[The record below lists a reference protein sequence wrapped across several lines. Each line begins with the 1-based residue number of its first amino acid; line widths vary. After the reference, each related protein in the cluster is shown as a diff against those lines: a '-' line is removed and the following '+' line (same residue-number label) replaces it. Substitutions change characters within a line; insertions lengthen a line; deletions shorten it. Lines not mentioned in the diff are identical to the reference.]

1 MIPGQAQQFF
11 EAAAAQAGGSSYE
24 IERSLRFNSGDSAYL
39 NKTLSSGNRRTWTL
53 SFWVKRWNQSST
65 TDGIFCAYN
74 GSISEDNYAI
84 IQFGSNDRFYV
95 TYAYANYIQTNR
107 VFRDPS
113 SWYHIVVVV
122 DTNNST
128 AGDRVQLYVNGV
140 RETDFAATHDPDAGQ
155 ELAFNQACPHYI
167 GSEVGQFY
175 SDCYYAEM
183 HFVDGTAL
191 GPTDFGEFDVN
202 NTWNAKEYSGS
213 YGTNGFYLK
222 FNDNSS
228 ASALGT
234 DSSGNSNTWTV
245 NNLSVS
251 AGVDNDSL
259 LDSPTDGD
267 TANDTGVGGQIP
279 GNYCVINNLGRSAN
293 NPTVSDGNLKM
304 VLGSAQGTRHGTMG
318 VTSGK
323 WYFEVVYTAATA
335 FDGMVGVANKN
346 HENNLGNYIGGDS
359 DSWGYYYNGQRY
371 HPGQSGAY
379 GDGWTTGDVIGIA
392 LDMDNGALY
401 FSKNGTYQN
410 SGDPTSGASQTG
422 AAFTNLSGTIFPG
435 INGYGG
441 TQYVNFGQRPFNT
454 SAPSGY
460 KTWNTANLPTPAI
473 AVGATAF
480 DAVLWTANNG
490 NAMTV
495 SGLGFSPDL
504 VWGKGRSYT
513 GSNAWYDTVRGA
525 TKYITSNGPNAEG
538 TIQGVTAFTSDGFTL
553 GSDSETNYLTNT
565 LVGWCWD
572 AGTSDTSVS
581 VGDLNS
587 SAYNQ
592 SQTWSTQGTITNTG
606 TAPDYYANTFDATI
620 NPPGASP
627 GWDDGWRIGGTSLA
641 TGTSTVTG
649 LNIAFT
655 SSVKIRFMKVLYG
668 GSNTD
673 TQFKINNVSLLDSTA
688 GNGTFQEIDVTTSIT
703 SPITS
708 WEVNRN
714 AGNNNLI
721 IAGIFVDGARLVDSG
736 ISVTNVP
743 SVASTYR
750 ANPTAGTSIVTW
762 TGAANATVAHG
773 LNAAPEMVWTKS
785 RTSSV
790 SWRLWSAAFPNP
802 ATNYLGFDNAG
813 MGTFAG
819 TYWGGMNSLTIG
831 LGDGTYD
838 NNTGDMV
845 AYCFAPV
852 EGFSSFGSFEGNGNA
867 DGPFIS
873 TGFRPRFILMK
884 NIDNAGSGYDWFVF
898 DTARDTLNVS
908 EKILL
913 ANTNDAE
920 SNSDTVDILS
930 NGFKIRTTANG
941 VNLNSH
947 TIVYAAFAEHP
958 FKIARAR

>member
-11 EAAAAQAGGSSYE
+11 EAAAAQSGGSSSYE
-24 IERSLRFNSGDSAYL
+24 IERSLRFNSGDTAYL

-84 IQFGSNDRFYV
+84 VQFGSDDQFYV
-95 TYAYANYIQTNR
+95 TYAYANYIRTTR

-140 RETDFAATHDPDAGQ
+140 RETDFAASHDPDAGQ

-191 GPTDFGEFDVN
+191 GPTDFGEFDDN
-202 NTWNAKEYSGS
+202 NNWNAKEYTGGS

-267 TANDTGVGGQIP
+267 TANDTGAGGQIP

-359 DSWGYYYNGQRY
+359 DSWGYYYNGQKY

-379 GDGWTTGDVIGIA
+379 GDGWTTGDVMGIA

-410 SGDPTSGASQTG
+410 SGDPTSGASKTG

-435 INGYGG
+435 LNGYGG

-473 AVGATAF
+473 ADGATALN
-480 DAVLWTANNG
+480 ATLWTG
-490 NAMTV
+490 
-495 SGLGFSPDL
+495 
-504 VWGKGRSYT
+504 T
-513 GSNAWYDTVRGA
+513 GSSRSITGYGFAPDFVWIKCRNNTASHALLDIVRGSSQVLRTDTTA
-525 TKYITSNGPNAEG
+525 AQTNNTTVWTS
-538 TIQGVTAFTSDGFTL
+538 FDSDGFTL
-553 GSDSETNYLTNT
+553 GADTTNGWTNYNT
-565 LVGWCWD
+565 WTYVGYAWK
-572 AGTSDTSVS
+572 AGS
-581 VGDLNS
+581 
-587 SAYNQ
+587 
-592 SQTWSTQGTITNTG
+592 
-606 TAPDYYANTFDATI
+606 
-620 NPPGASP
+620 
-627 GWDDGWRIGGTSLA
+627 
-641 TGTSTVTG
+641 STVTV
-649 LNIAFT
+649 A
-655 SSVKIRFMKVLYG
+655 K
-668 GSNTD
+668 D
-673 TQFKINNVSLLDSTA
+673 A
-688 GNGTFQEIDVTTSIT
+688 NGT
-703 SPITS
+703 
-708 WEVNRN
+708 
-714 AGNNNLI
+714 NLP
-721 IAGIFVDGARLVDSG
+721 GAECQV
-736 ISVTNVP
+736 
-743 SVASTYR
+743 R
-750 ANPTAGTSIVTW
+750 ANTTNGTSIVVV
-762 TGAANATVAHG
+762 ANPQSNEARVHG
-773 LNAAPEMVWTKS
+773 LNAAPDFFICKSTASADSWHCYWSVLGRTKYINLNGTGPAN
-785 RTSSV
+785 TSDQFGSQEPD
-790 SWRLWSAAFPNP
+790 S
-802 ATNYLGFDNAG
+802 
-813 MGTFAG
+813 
-819 TYWGGMNSLTIG
+819 TYFYVKSNTGSGANKSGGMVYYLFT
-831 LGDGTYD
+831 T
-838 NNTGDMV
+838 
-845 AYCFAPV
+845 V
-852 EGFSSFGSFEGNGNA
+852 EGYSSFGKFTGNGNS

-873 TGFRPRFILMK
+873 TGFRPKWVLIK
-884 NIDNAGSGYDWFVF
+884 SSS
-898 DTARDTLNVS
+898 DTGNWGLWDTERDTFNVS
-908 EKILL
+908 TKRLQPQSG
-913 ANTNDAE
+913 AAE
-920 SNSDTVDILS
+920 SGSDPNVYIDILS
-930 NGFKIRTTANG
+930 NGFKIRNSDTDSNG
-941 VNLNSH
+941 SSREY
-947 TIVYAAFAEHP
+947 IYAAFAEHP
-958 FKIARAR
+958 FKTARAR

>member
-11 EAAAAQAGGSSYE
+11 EAAAAQSGGGSSYE
-24 IERSLRFNSGDSAYL
+24 IERSLRFNSGDTAYL

-84 IQFGSNDRFYV
+84 VQFGSDDQFYV
-95 TYAYANYIQTNR
+95 TYAYANYIRTNR

-140 RETDFAATHDPDAGQ
+140 RETDFAATHDPDSGQ

-202 NTWNAKEYSGS
+202 NNWNAKEYSGS

-259 LDSPTDGD
+259 RDSPTDGD
-267 TANDTGVGGQIP
+267 TANDTGVGGEIP

-304 VLGSAQGTRHGTMG
+304 VLGAAQGTRHGTMG

-323 WYFEVVYTAATA
+323 WYFEVVYTAASPLDA
-335 FDGMVGVANKN
+335 MVGVANRN

-359 DSWGYYYNGQRY
+359 DSWGYYYNGQKY

-379 GDGWTTGDVIGIA
+379 GDGWGVNDVMGIA

-410 SGDPTSGASQTG
+410 SGDPTSGASKTG

-435 INGYGG
+435 LNGYGG
-441 TQYVNFGQRPFNT
+441 TQFVNFGQRPFNT

-460 KTWNTANLPTPAI
+460 KTWNTANLPTPTI
-473 AVGATAF
+473 ANAADHFNIKT
-480 DAVLWTANNG
+480 WTG
-490 NAMTV
+490 
-495 SGLGFSPDL
+495 
-504 VWGKGRSYT
+504 T
-513 GSNAWYDTVRGA
+513 GSSHAITGYTFAPDFAWIKARNNAGSHALLDTVRGA
-525 TKYITSNGPNAEG
+525 SLVLRSDGALAETNNTS
-538 TIQGVTAFTSDGFTL
+538 VFSSFDSDGFTL
-553 GSDSETNYLTNT
+553 GADTSNGWTNYNT
-565 LVGWCWD
+565 WTYVGWAWN
-572 AGTSDTSVS
+572 AGSSNTTINA
-581 VGDLNS
+581 GDLNS
-587 SAYNQ
+587 SAYNT
-592 SQTWSTQGTITNTG
+592 SQTWSDNVTGGSGAYGAAANAFDGSLSTFASPEYSSPMTYTNPSPSDTVINTIELYLDIYTTSGITLELNDTDITSQVSTTKKWYTITGFSGDNFEKLYWRPTSG
-606 TAPDYYANTFDATI
+606 NYEVRIHAIKI
-620 NPPGASP
+620 NGKILVDDDVTPPNVPTLSSTVRAS
-627 GWDDGWRIGGTSLA
+627 
-641 TGTSTVTG
+641 TSTG
-649 LNIAFT
+649 FSI
-655 SSVKIRFMKVLYG
+655 
-668 GSNTD
+668 
-673 TQFKINNVSLLDSTA
+673 VSWT
-688 GNGTFQEIDVTTSIT
+688 GNGST
-703 SPITS
+703 SPYP
-708 WEVNRN
+708 R
-714 AGNNNLI
+714 
-721 IAGIFVDGARLVDSG
+721 IAHGLSAKPLLYIVKSRDGARDWIVYTDVVDGSLDFLRLNTTAAKQD
-736 ISVTNVP
+736 SALPAAADTNVF
-743 SVASTYR
+743 Y
-750 ANPTAGTSIVTW
+750 AGGADINTSGEDI
-762 TGAANATVAHG
+762 
-773 LNAAPEMVWTKS
+773 
-785 RTSSV
+785 
-790 SWRLWSAAFPNP
+790 
-802 ATNYLGFDNAG
+802 
-813 MGTFAG
+813 
-819 TYWGGMNSLTIG
+819 I
-831 LGDGTYD
+831 
-838 NNTGDMV
+838 

-852 EGFSSFGSFEGNGNA
+852 EGYSAFGTYTGNGSA
-867 DGPFIS
+867 DGPFVT
-873 TGFRPRFILMK
+873 TGFRPRWIMIK
-884 NIDNAGSGYDWFVF
+884 SSSNGGTGWDWHIF
-898 DTARDTLNVS
+898 DSERDTFNAMSKFLDP
-908 EKILL
+908 
-913 ANTNDAE
+913 NTNQAE
-920 SNSDTVDILS
+920 QYRSDGANFTDMYVDFVS
-930 NGFKIRTTANG
+930 NGFKLRNAYSSPNHSGATFI
-941 VNLNSH
+941 
-947 TIVYAAFAEHP
+947 YAAFAERP
-958 FKIARAR
+958 FKTARAR